1 MACGSQAA
9 AADVAKVTGG
19 SLDYLINN
27 GAYTAVEH
35 ANLNITQ
42 L

>member
-1 MACGSQAA
+1 MTRLQAA
-9 AADVAKVTGG
+9 ATEVGKVTGG

-27 GAYTAVEH
+27 AAYISEARG
-35 ANLNITQ
+35 NLSVHE